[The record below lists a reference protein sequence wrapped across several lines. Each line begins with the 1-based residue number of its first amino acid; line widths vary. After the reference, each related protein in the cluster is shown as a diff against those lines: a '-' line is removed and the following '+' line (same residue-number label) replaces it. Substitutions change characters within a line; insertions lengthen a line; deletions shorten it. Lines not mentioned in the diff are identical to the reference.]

1 MTDRA
6 QREAD
11 ERSWAGMDPVD
22 EPPRRDPA
30 RCWLPVEVDGRD
42 IPCRGPKVAG
52 RCTSCD
58 RPEPR

>member
-1 MTDRA
+1 M
-6 QREAD
+6 E
-11 ERSWAGMDPVD
+11 PID

-52 RCTSCD
+52 RCTSCG
-58 RPEPR
+58 RPEVTVR